1 MVRFVTNLK
10 TEKLYLVS
18 NSKKKKKKKNYP
30 GKLSLGK
37 RIINI
42 KLTF

>member
-18 NSKKKKKKKNYP
+18 NSKKKKKNYP
-30 GKLSLGK
+30 GKLGLGK

>member
-18 NSKKKKKKKNYP
+18 NSKKKKNYP
-30 GKLSLGK
+30 GKLGLGK